1 MCKTTISTDFF
12 KAFIS
17 RYSLTTL
24 MMLKSTCTI
33 CRLHVKSNLTI
44 WVNIVLIAIVNT
56 NIYLEIYTLIFIVIP
71 HIYMKEKAVLNTNK
85 MKIYKV
91 IQV

>member
-1 MCKTTISTDFF
+1 
-12 KAFIS
+12 
-17 RYSLTTL
+17 
-24 MMLKSTCTI
+24 MMLKNTCTI
-33 CRLHVKSNLTI
+33 CRFHVKSNLTI

-56 NIYLEIYTLIFIVIP
+56 NFYLEIYTLIFIVIP